1 MDETE
6 EYFYIDSKPIEVC
19 RLTRGSRCKLES
31 SNEGKA
37 PTFGYFAIQGVCYI
51 WYIFLNVD

>member
-19 RLTRGSRCKLES
+19 RLTRGARCKLES
-31 SNEGKA
+31 SNEGKT

-51 WYIFLNVD
+51 